1 MWRQRSF
8 TRFKHRNF
16 KSLVFKIM
24 KEYKVINW
32 KMGLTRNN
40 EKLENTLNQYAREG
54 WILKHIAENSS
65 RIVLERDKN
74 R

>member
-1 MWRQRSF
+1 
-8 TRFKHRNF
+8 
-16 KSLVFKIM
+16 M

-32 KMGLTRNN
+32 KMGFSNN
-40 EKLENTLNQYAREG
+40 NQKLESTLNEYAVTG
-54 WILKHIAENSS
+54 WRVIHIGEQNT

>member
-1 MWRQRSF
+1 
-8 TRFKHRNF
+8 
-16 KSLVFKIM
+16 M

-32 KMGLTRNN
+32 KMGLSNN
-40 EKLENTLNQYAREG
+40 NQKLEDILNEYARDG
-54 WILKHIAENSS
+54 WMLRHIGENSV